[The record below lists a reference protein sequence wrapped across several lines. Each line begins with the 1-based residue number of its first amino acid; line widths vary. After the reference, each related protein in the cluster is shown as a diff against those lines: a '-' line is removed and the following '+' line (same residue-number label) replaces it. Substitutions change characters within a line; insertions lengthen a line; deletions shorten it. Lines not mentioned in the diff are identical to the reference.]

1 MIKASIGVIVG
12 FLLWFAAATLGNL
25 LVRALIPSYHA
36 AEALMAFTLPML
48 LARLA
53 VGAFSSV
60 VAGFACSF
68 IAGPAR
74 KAVYVLALIML
85 VFFLPVHYRLL
96 AKFPLVS
103 PGVSRRSAA
112 DHDRRSIA
120 WPVIESRRCT
130 PTVRCGRDDAHTAHR
145 TRGDICAPPVVLS
158 SPVADAHSVA
168 PRAGRVAQQDLHAQ
182 IAGELRG
189 TGNAT
194 DAAPGHAQQ
203 DECRLQVVTESPRR
217 GWCVVRRLTEALSA

>member
-25 LVRALIPSYHA
+25 LVRALIPNYHA

-68 IAGPAR
+68 IAVPAR

-96 AKFPLVS
+96 AKFPLWYHLVFL
-103 PGVSRRSAA
+103 G
-112 DHDRRSIA
+112 
-120 WPVIESRRCT
+120 T
-130 PTVRCGRDDAHTAHR
+130 L
-145 TRGDICAPPVVLS
+145 APLIIL
-158 SPVADAHSVA
+158 
-168 PRAGRVAQQDLHAQ
+168 G
-182 IAGELRG
+182 GTLRG
-189 TGNAT
+189 RRQTQAVK
-194 DAAPGHAQQ
+194 AP
-203 DECRLQVVTESPRR
+203 
-217 GWCVVRRLTEALSA
+217 